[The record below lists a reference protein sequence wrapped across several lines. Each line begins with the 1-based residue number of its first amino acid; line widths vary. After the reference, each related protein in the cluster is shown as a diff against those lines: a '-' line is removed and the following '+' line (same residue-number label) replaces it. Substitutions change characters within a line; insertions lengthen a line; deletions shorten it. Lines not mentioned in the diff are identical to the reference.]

1 MLRSCCSNLFTLSY
15 GTVRYVGAIGR
26 TETLCREGSR
36 ELRETRVTLFT
47 REGYYEGTPAP
58 QALDVDVA
66 ASREDEPFI
75 AAFELQTEVPTVL
88 NEVRIHAVEW
98 ACDCEAACSD
108 GDRDSGK
115 RRLVPPFIVTCST
128 DGSTFAPP
136 IVTHGGTAT
145 GMEARALVLRNA
157 PRRRLA
163 RDEPRRTAGP
173 ASRGALGA
181 GRPPGLRRPVV
192 IDRARPA

>member
-1 MLRSCCSNLFTLSY
+1 MPATRQRVVTHY
-15 GTVRYVGAIGR
+15 ARIKQAILASAEVISKFATHNR
-26 TETLCREGSR
+26 TE
-36 ELRETRVTLFT
+36 
-47 REGYYEGTPAP
+47 
-58 QALDVDVA
+58 
-66 ASREDEPFI
+66 
-75 AAFELQTEVPTVL
+75 VL
-88 NEVRIHAVEW
+88 NEVRIRAVEW
-98 ACDCEAACSD
+98 DCDCEAACSD